1 MINNFTNINK
11 TNNHVSCLITEYNKM
26 AWDRYK
32 HVVGLNRFMGSQP
45 SPLDNSIYDGDA
57 HIIKNDIKPAQNVDK
72 Q

>member
-1 MINNFTNINK
+1 MTFEIQ
-11 TNNHVSCLITEYNKM
+11 VM

-32 HVVGLNRFMGSQP
+32 HVAGLNRFMGSQP
-45 SPLDNSIYDGDA
+45 SPFDNSIYDGDA